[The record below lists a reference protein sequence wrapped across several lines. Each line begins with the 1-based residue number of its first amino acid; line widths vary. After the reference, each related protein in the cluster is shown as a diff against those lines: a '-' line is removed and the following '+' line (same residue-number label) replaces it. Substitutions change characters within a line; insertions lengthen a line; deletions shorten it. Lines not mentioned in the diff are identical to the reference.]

1 MTRAPLA
8 DDARVSRK
16 AVWGGEVGRRIGLLF
31 ILALTLLVVS
41 CGDMTRQGTGS
52 SYLIIN
58 ALEAASGAEPSTF
71 GGTLNSDVVT
81 VVDDV
86 PTIFNDIGRVRLSL
100 AMKDAGGVDLPTSPT
115 TNNYITVNRY
125 HVRYIRADGRN
136 TPGVDVPYPFDGAFT
151 GTVGAGEFT
160 AGFELVRHIAKS
172 EAPLGALARN
182 FVIISTI
189 AEVTFYGRDQTGRE
203 ASVTGQILVSFGNF
217 GDPG

>member
-8 DDARVSRK
+8 DDARVGRK
-16 AVWGGEVGRRIGLLF
+16 AVWGGEVGRRIGLLS

-52 SYLIIN
+52 SFLIIN
-58 ALEAASGAEPSTF
+58 ALEAASGAEPSRF

-115 TNNYITVNRY
+115 TNNFITVNRY

-151 GTVGAGEFT
+151 GTVGAGEIT

-203 ASVTGQILVSFGNF
+203 VSVTGQILVSFGNF